1 MHIYD
6 YSHDIYVTE
15 AWFTCEIKFHKI
27 ILHYCTYTSDFESCM
42 ALDFTNILEP
52 KSNYEYDTYAMS
64 FQNETFKSFAQNKQ
78 IYRPLV

>member
-1 MHIYD
+1 MMHIYD

-27 ILHYCTYTSDFESCM
+27 CTYTSDFESCM

-52 KSNYEYDTYAMS
+52 KSNYEYDTYPMS
-64 FQNETFKSFAQNKQ
+64 FQNETFNSLLKMSK
-78 IYRPLV
+78 YSGL